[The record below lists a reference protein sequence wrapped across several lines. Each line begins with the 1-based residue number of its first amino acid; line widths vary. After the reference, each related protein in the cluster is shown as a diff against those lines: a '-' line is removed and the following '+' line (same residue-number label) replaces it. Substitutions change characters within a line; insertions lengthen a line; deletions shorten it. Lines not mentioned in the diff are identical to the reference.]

1 MCPGLTLKSFTFH
14 KSNMLVIFKK
24 KHSLFQLLNV
34 KEKTGKTQGANC
46 ERKVLQ
52 TQESFYGFIP
62 RQKTSGVNTDSIKD

>member
-1 MCPGLTLKSFTFH
+1 MSRINFKKLHFPQKQH
-14 KSNMLVIFKK
+14 VSNLKK

-52 TQESFYGFIP
+52 TQESFYAFIP
-62 RQKTSGVNTDSIKD
+62 CQKTSGVNTDSIKD

>member
-14 KSNMLVIFKK
+14 KSNMLVILK

-52 TQESFYGFIP
+52 TQESFYAFIP
-62 RQKTSGVNTDSIKD
+62 CQKTSGVNTDSIKD